1 LEHSATAPTALT
13 PLARGSTVECFKPEG
28 NDMNVAR
35 LLVSTAFL
43 LVIANSKV
51 LAAEPAGTTPAKSS
65 AAGSDITPTE
75 APAQSPWGWLKTPSF
90 TMPKL
95 SFPKMPSD
103 PLAPVKT
110 SAHKVSD
117 GAKKAWEGTKEMFT
131 FGGSK
136 TADAPAART
145 ASAQEAPSLWQ
156 RMFGP
161 KQEQKQGPTSVAE
174 WMQQPRPE

>member
-1 LEHSATAPTALT
+1 MK
-13 PLARGSTVECFKPEG
+13 VE
-28 NDMNVAR
+28 R
-35 LLVSTAFL
+35 LLVSAAVL
-43 LVIANSKV
+43 LVAV
-51 LAAEPAGTTPAKSS
+51 GAEAAAADPSPNTPTKSAVS
-65 AAGSDITPTE
+65 SDITPTE
-75 APAQSPWGWLKTPSF
+75 APAQSPWGWLKTPSI

-95 SFPKMPSD
+95 SFPKMPAD

-145 ASAQEAPSLWQ
+145 ANAQEAPSLWQ

-161 KQEQKQGPTSVAE
+161 KQEEKQPGPKSVAE